1 MLEKQLQEA
10 KEGKTKHTPIVEDI
24 IELVMKKS
32 IRIFHREDGRMKT
45 LMAQS
50 RIQKAIDI
58 SNTLLR
64 LANKSNLPM

>member
-1 MLEKQLQEA
+1 LQEA
-10 KEGKTKHTPIVEDI
+10 KEGKSKQAPIVEDI

-32 IRIFHREDGRMKT
+32 IRIVHREDGRMKT

-58 SNTLLR
+58 SNTLLI